1 MATSTGPLPQ
11 VAPDS
16 YGQPGHPG
24 GGYLSCVGATIVT
37 LQISNAGV
45 VLQFGQGSPPVFDG
59 QPEVP
64 RLPVVDRLPVRCDA
78 IRWRAQTPAAQLP
91 AGQAQA
97 TVQID
102 TLP

>member
-11 VAPDS
+11 TAPDA
-16 YGQPGHPG
+16 YGSRQGAP
-24 GGYLSCVGATIVT
+24 GYLSCYGATAVT
-37 LQISNAGV
+37 LQIANAGI
-45 VLQFGQGSPPVFDG
+45 VLQFGHGSPPSFDG

-64 RLPVVDRLPVRCDA
+64 RLPVVDRLPIRCDA
-78 IRWRAQTPAAQLP
+78 IRWRAQTPTAQLA